1 MLRSVLVALL
11 FLIPSVTYAQTTAEL
26 SIEVSEYVYFLA
38 DGPRSEGSERMQMC
52 QEYIRWLCQSWGYET
67 ELQKVGKC
75 YNVLAWK
82 EGTDPGVVVIGAH
95 LDSYAGRPGADD
107 NASGSAAILA
117 MAHQYARVKPKYTMC
132 FQWYTAEE
140 RGLVGSRYYTNNPKW
155 PIKDHIF
162 MLNFDMVGRLSK
174 RYKVVPDINVNAII
188 KLLVPRFS
196 FAKNITYQNGRRSDQ
211 SSFANKGIPVVWLF
225 TGTHND
231 YHKST
236 DTPDKI
242 NYTGLAL
249 IVQYGKAIIDEVVP
263 TKLEYILEG
272 LPELNED
279 H

>member
-1 MLRSVLVALL
+1 MLKKLLITLL
-11 FLIPSVTYAQTTAEL
+11 FLFPSVGYAQTADEL
-26 SIEVSEYVYFLA
+26 SEYVHFLA
-38 DGPRSEGSERMQMC
+38 ADGRVEGSERMRMC
-52 QEYIRWLCQSWGYET
+52 QEYILWLCESWGYET
-67 ELQKVGKC
+67 ELQKMGKC

-82 EGTDPGVVVIGAH
+82 KGTDPGIVVIGSH
-95 LDSYAGRPGADD
+95 LDTYGNRPGADD
-107 NASGSAAILA
+107 NASGSAMTLGL
-117 MAHQYARVKPKYTMC
+117 AHQYAQIKPKYTML
-132 FQWYTAEE
+132 FMWFTGEE

-162 MLNFDMVGRLSK
+162 MINFDMIGRLSR
-174 RYKVVPDINVNAII
+174 RYKEVPDINVNAII
-188 KLLVPRFS
+188 RMLASRFS

-211 SSFANKGIPVVWLF
+211 SSFASKGIPVVWLF

-236 DTPDKI
+236 DTSDKI
-242 NYTGLAL
+242 NYKGMAM
-249 IVQYGKAIIDEVVP
+249 IAQYAKAIIDEVIP

>member
-1 MLRSVLVALL
+1 MRKLLTILAILLAPTVVEAQVAD
-11 FLIPSVTYAQTTAEL
+11 
-26 SIEVSEYVYFLA
+26 EVKAYTYFLA
-38 DGPRSEGSERMQMC
+38 SKARNEGGKHMQLC
-52 QEYIRWLCQSWGYET
+52 QEYIRWHCQSWGYKT

-95 LDSYAGRPGADD
+95 LDSYGGHPGADD
-107 NASGSAAILA
+107 NASGSAAVLA
-117 MAHQYARVKPKYTMC
+117 MVHAYARVKPKYTMC

-140 RGLVGSRYYTNNPKW
+140 RGLIGSRYYTNNPKW

-174 RYKVVPDINVNAII
+174 RYKDVPDVNVNAII
-188 KLLVPRFS
+188 RLLAPRFA

-225 TGTHND
+225 TGSHND
-231 YHKST
+231 YHRAS
-236 DTPDKI
+236 DTPNKI
-242 NYTGLAL
+242 NYDGMAL
-249 IVQYGKAIIDEVVP
+249 IVEYARAIIDEVVP
-263 TKLEYILEG
+263 TKLEYILVG
-272 LPELNED
+272 LPELTEE